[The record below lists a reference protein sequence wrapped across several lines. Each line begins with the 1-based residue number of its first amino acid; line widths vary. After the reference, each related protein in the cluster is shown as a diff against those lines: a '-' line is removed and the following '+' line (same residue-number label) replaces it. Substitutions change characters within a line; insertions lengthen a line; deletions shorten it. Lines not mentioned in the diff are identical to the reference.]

1 MVTLHVLAV
10 PEQPPPDQPV
20 NVESLRAVAVRV
32 TSVLA
37 VSLLLQVPLALP
49 AVLVQAISAEPPLLT
64 I

>member
-1 MVTLHVLAV
+1 MLAV

-20 NVESLRAVAVRV
+20 NVESLAAVAVRV

-37 VSLLLQVPLALP
+37 ASLLLQVPLALP